1 MLRYL
6 FWKGAGVIKGTN
18 LLVTHARLLLCDSA
32 DSHEMSW
39 IKAASDSV
47 TLELSIREALSW
59 QIGLLLYLK
68 GPYLWF
74 RRPFIF
80 HFISQIF
87 SVFIQRPFAHWWL
100 SARTEKY
107 KTIRSFVVPVPEPDK
122 SNQKKGHENSKNASA
137 EMIFESHQTE
147 IIILKYLPSF
157 NISLTTP
164 TKQ

>member
-47 TLELSIREALSW
+47 TWELSIREALSW
-59 QIGLLLYLK
+59 QIGLLLYLE

-74 RRPFIF
+74 RRPFICCAHLRF
-80 HFISQIF
+80 FQFLFKGLLLIDDCLPGQKNTRQSEVLLFLCQSQTNRI
-87 SVFIQRPFAHWWL
+87 RK
-100 SARTEKY
+100 RGM
-107 KTIRSFVVPVPEPDK
+107 KTAKMHQLKWSLKVIRLK
-122 SNQKKGHENSKNASA
+122 S
-137 EMIFESHQTE
+137 
-147 IIILKYLPSF
+147 
-157 NISLTTP
+157 
-164 TKQ
+164 